1 MANSQSIFVKKLNAR
16 LKWFTFF
23 SIPVL
28 TLGSVALIL
37 QLFFFRGSSS
47 FFKFD
52 FNSGILWKWQEDEP
66 DIVGEPQVVSQFFP
80 QNLIPENFINK
91 VEPASNVSDAQNDL
105 SNFVNAKTLEKLP
118 EQNGESLKAIE
129 AISTISIKPGEL
141 FNAVLPGEA
150 IKRLESPTIFNPNA
164 QCKSSKFSVGFSL
177 VPTFSYRTL
186 NYLSAEQG
194 GSYTLGQSEKYRN
207 KTDKMVVTFFGGVDV
222 YYELT
227 PRLSLQ
233 TGLYYG
239 SYGEQ
244 IQVSEIAPTDPN
256 LTMADNRKGEGF
268 YSNPIYCASE
278 NAVSDNP
285 TVPFFN
291 QYRVIEIPLV
301 ANYKLYQKK
310 LIYEIQL
317 GVAASMLDHADAL
330 VYDFGSDYYYWVPTS
345 DFELFNKFFATG
357 IAGFAVNQMVSK
369 RAELFVNPQFKY
381 VFTPTFNEKYPVVQ
395 HQLATGLRMGIK
407 LHL

>member
-1 MANSQSIFVKKLNAR
+1 MSNTQSIFVKKLNAR
-16 LKWFTFF
+16 LKWFTFI

-52 FNSGILWKWQEDEP
+52 FNSGILWKWQDDVPEP
-66 DIVGEPQVVSQFFP
+66 TGEPQIVSQFFP

-91 VEPASNVSDAQNDL
+91 GETQDATIRPNL
-105 SNFVNAKTLEKLP
+105 SAFVNAKTLEKLP
-118 EQNGESLKAIE
+118 EQENGNLKSIE
-129 AISTISIKPGEL
+129 TIATISIKPGEL

-150 IKRLESPTIFNPNA
+150 IKRLESPTIFNPDA

-177 VPTFSYRTL
+177 VPSFSYRTL
-186 NYLSAEQG
+186 NYNLTSEKGNFA
-194 GSYTLGQSEKYRN
+194 LGQSESYRD
-207 KTDKMVVTFFGGVDV
+207 KTDKMVVTFFGGIDA

-227 PRLSLQ
+227 PRISLQ

-256 LTMADNRKGEGF
+256 ITMADSRKGEGF

-278 NAVSDNP
+278 TAVSDNP

-291 QYRVIEIPLV
+291 QYRVIEIPLIV
-301 ANYKLYQKK
+301 NYKLYQKK
-310 LIYEIQL
+310 LIYEIQM
-317 GVAASMLDHADAL
+317 GMAASFLDHADAL

-345 DFELFNKFFATG
+345 NFDLFNKFFATG
-357 IAGFAVNQMVSK
+357 IVGFTASQMINR

-381 VFTPTFNEKYPVVQ
+381 LFTPTFNEKYPVTQ
-395 HQLATGLRMGIK
+395 HQMSTGLRMGIK

>member
-1 MANSQSIFVKKLNAR
+1 VNNNQSTFVKKLNAR
-16 LKWFTFF
+16 LKWFTFI

-66 DIVGEPQVVSQFFP
+66 ETTGEPQVVSQFFP
-80 QNLIPENFINK
+80 QNLIPENFNSK
-91 VEPASNVSDAQNDL
+91 PTSPEEMNVQPNL
-105 SNFVNAKTLEKLP
+105 SSFVNAKTLEQLQ
-118 EQNGESLKAIE
+118 EQENSNLKSIE

-150 IKRLESPTIFNPNA
+150 IKRLESPTIFNPDA

-177 VPTFSYRTL
+177 VPSSSYRTL
-186 NYLSAEQG
+186 KYNSSLINGA
-194 GSYTLGQSEKYRN
+194 YTSGQSENYRD
-207 KTDKMVVTFFGGVDV
+207 KTDKMVVTFFGGIDA

-227 PRLSLQ
+227 PRISLQ

-256 LTMADNRKGEGF
+256 ITMADSRKGEGF

-278 NAVSDNP
+278 NIVSDNP

-291 QYRVIEIPLV
+291 QYRVIEVPFV
-301 ANYKLYQKK
+301 VNYKLYQKK
-310 LIYEIQL
+310 LIYEVQM
-317 GVAASMLDHADAL
+317 GMAASFLDHADAL

-345 DFELFNKFFATG
+345 NFDLFNKFFATG
-357 IAGFAVNQMVSK
+357 IVGITASQMINR

-381 VFTPTFNEKYPVVQ
+381 LFTPTFNDKYPVTQ
-395 HQLATGLRMGIK
+395 HQMSTGLRMGIK
-407 LHL
+407 FHL

>member
-1 MANSQSIFVKKLNAR
+1 MNNTQSIFVKKLNAR
-16 LKWFTFF
+16 LKWFTLI

-52 FNSGILWKWQEDEP
+52 FNSGILWKWQEDQPEP
-66 DIVGEPQVVSQFFP
+66 SGEPQFVSKFYP
-80 QNLIPENFINK
+80 QNLIPENFIKKTETQESANTQT
-91 VEPASNVSDAQNDL
+91 NL
-105 SNFVNAKTLEKLP
+105 SEFVNAKKIEKLQ
-118 EQNGESLKAIE
+118 EREGDNIKSIE
-129 AISTISIKPGEL
+129 TISTISIKPSEL

-164 QCKSSKFSVGFSL
+164 KCKTSKFSVGISL
-177 VPTFSYRTL
+177 MPSINYRTL
-186 NYLSAEQG
+186 KYVSTAKNGIS
-194 GSYTLGQSEKYRN
+194 TLGQSESYRN
-207 KTDKMVVTFFGGVDV
+207 STDKMVVTFFGGIDA

-233 TGLYYG
+233 TGFYYG

-256 LTMADNRKGEGF
+256 VTMADSRKGEGF
-268 YSNPIYCASE
+268 NSNPIYCASE
-278 NAVSDNP
+278 NMESDYA

-291 QYRVIEIPLV
+291 QYRVVEIPLLV
-301 ANYKLYQKK
+301 NYKLYQKK
-310 LIYEIQL
+310 LIYEIQV
-317 GVAASMLDHADAL
+317 GMAASFLDHADAL

-345 DFELFNKFFATG
+345 NFELFNKFFATG
-357 IAGFAVNQMVSK
+357 IVGFTASQMINK

-381 VFTPTFNEKYPVVQ
+381 LFTPTYNEKYPVVQ
-395 HQLATGLRMGIK
+395 HQMATGLRMGIK
-407 LHL
+407 FHL